1 MQTTAYEWRF
11 SDWSSCVCYS
21 DLGPSPRRSCSPL
34 QSPLAASAAVHDGF
48 AAGDRLFRPGQLLQ
62 RPDMIP
68 LAVMDDAIKPSC
80 RGGAVVE
87 PVQREGAFRRVA
99 EQPRIDRKR
108 TRLNSRH

>member
-48 AAGDRLFRPGQLLQ
+48 AAGDRLFRPVQLLQ

-68 LAVMDDAIKPSC
+68 LAVMDDALKPYC
-80 RGGAVVE
+80 RGRAVDRNGACSVKSVS
-87 PVQREGAFRRVA
+87 VRVNICGIRFRLKSKV
-99 EQPRIDRKR
+99 K
-108 TRLNSRH
+108 

>member
-1 MQTTAYEWRF
+1 MMRRPPRSTRTDTRFPYTTLFRSPA
-11 SDWSSCVCYS
+11 
-21 DLGPSPRRSCSPL
+21 PRRSCSPL

-48 AAGDRLFRPGQLLQ
+48 AAGDRLFRPSQLLQ

-87 PVQREGAFRRVA
+87 PVQREGAFR
-99 EQPRIDRKR
+99 DRKS
-108 TRLNSRH
+108 TRLNSSH